1 MTSLEMLML
10 ENQIAMMEA
19 LYDMSELS
27 HSKMDELRKQI
38 KKSKDLLA
46 FYKL

>member
-1 MTSLEMLML
+1 MTTLEMLIL
-10 ENQIAMMEA
+10 ENQIAMMESI
-19 LYDMSELS
+19 YNMSELPY
-27 HSKMDELRKQI
+27 SKMEELRKQI

>member
-1 MTSLEMLML
+1 MTTLEILML
-10 ENQIAMMEA
+10 ENQITMMES
-19 LYDMSELS
+19 LRELSELNY
-27 HSKMDELRKQI
+27 SKMQELRKQI